1 MDKDTT
7 VPPFRSRRENRLTDI
22 ADRDTAVESSELHHA
37 NTLFR
42 RAAPTI
48 IGITV
53 AAVFLALY
61 RPFPVGVA
69 QDDGL
74 YMILAK
80 ALATGQGYR
89 FINLPGA
96 PAGVHYPP
104 GYPVLLAA
112 VSKLAEGIPGNPWV
126 FAAANAGFLG
136 IGAAFLFV
144 LARRTGMGAPL
155 SCVCALAGFLMA
167 PALWMNTALL
177 SEPMWL
183 GLAIP
188 WLVWADAAERREELD
203 ARTALML
210 GATAGCIALVRSQAA
225 TLALALVV
233 VLALR
238 RRWKPAALVML
249 AAVVVVAPWQLWV
262 ARHSSDIPAA
272 LSAKYGPYTSWL
284 IDGLR
289 SGGPRLVV
297 ATVTHNVAS
306 SLAILQAMF
315 VPIGGAALAVALL
328 GVPGIAAAWRLARRN
343 PVVFTAIVAHA
354 AIIVALPF
362 EPQRY
367 IWTSWPL
374 VVFWLCAGAA
384 ELWEL
389 TQSPTVG
396 QSSRARLAVAANLGV
411 LALAGAGTT
420 AFMLSTGAYRT
431 IARGQQQRIEPT
443 LAWVRQHT
451 AANTVVAS
459 DDETAVFLYTGRQ
472 AVPATSSRA
481 ADYQRGDGLTAS
493 PLAVVVT
500 SYRPDIAIVSW
511 KGSIDAAMRM
521 SNGSHPSLRQI
532 DQTASGVI
540 FERVRSA
547 SERPYAR

>member
-1 MDKDTT
+1 MKTLELHRADML
-7 VPPFRSRRENRLTDI
+7 SRRM
-22 ADRDTAVESSELHHA
+22 
-37 NTLFR
+37 
-42 RAAPTI
+42 APTI
-48 IGITV
+48 IGIMV
-53 AAVFLALY
+53 AAVFLSLY
-61 RPFPVGVA
+61 RPFPVGIA

-80 ALATGQGYR
+80 AIATGQGYR

-112 VSKLAEGIPGNPWV
+112 ISKLAAGVPGNPWV
-126 FAAANAGFLG
+126 YAAANIAFLG
-136 IGAAFLFV
+136 IGAGFLFA
-144 LARRTGMGAPL
+144 LARRAGMGVPL
-155 SCVCALAGFLMA
+155 SYVCALAGFLMP

-188 WLVWADAAERREELD
+188 WLVYADAAERREEVD
-203 ARTALML
+203 ARTALIL

-225 TLALALVV
+225 TLVLALVV

-238 RRWKPAALVML
+238 RRWKPAALALL
-249 AAVVVVAPWQLWV
+249 AAAVVVAPWQLWV
-262 ARHSSDIPAA
+262 ARHAGDIPAA

-289 SGGPRLVV
+289 SGGPRFL
-297 ATVTHNVAS
+297 AGTVLHNVAS
-306 SLAILQAMF
+306 SFTILQAMF
-315 VPIGGAALAVALL
+315 APIGGAVLATVLL
-328 GVPGIAAAWRLARRN
+328 GVPGLAGAWRLARRN

-374 VVFWLCAGAA
+374 VVLWLCAGGA
-384 ELWEL
+384 ELWES
-389 TQSPTVG
+389 TRSPAPG
-396 QSSRARLAVAANLGV
+396 RSSRLRLAVAANLGA
-411 LALAGAGTT
+411 LALAAVGITT
-420 AFMLSTGAYRT
+420 FMLSTGAYRT
-431 IARGQQQRIEPT
+431 IARGQQRRIEPT
-443 LAWVRQHT
+443 LAWVREHT
-451 AANTVVAS
+451 SANTVVAS
-459 DDETAVFLYTGRQ
+459 DDETAVFLYTGRR

-481 ADYQRGDGLTAS
+481 ADYLRGDGLTAS
-493 PLAVVVT
+493 PLPVVVT

-511 KGSIDAAMRM
+511 KGSIEAATRM
-521 SNGSHPSLRQI
+521 SGGSHPSLRQI
-532 DQTASGVI
+532 DRTASGVI
-540 FERVRSA
+540 FERVRAA
-547 SERPYAR
+547 SER